1 MNSMRFNGEGY
12 YDPTAYVAIRMMLKS
27 EWMETKKTR
36 KQGDTRSL
44 DGNPPSEGRR
54 EGRCK
59 SK

>member
-12 YDPTAYVAIRMMLKS
+12 FDPTAYVAIRMMLKS

-36 KQGDTRSL
+36 KQVDARIL
-44 DGNPPSEGRR
+44 DSNRPPKTMR